1 MVAVVVNAGNPR
13 EQEPLE
19 GGKDREGADGGNEK
33 GERDLRRRAMAGS
46 TTAPWAINYACYEI
60 SHKNAVTH

>member
-1 MVAVVVNAGNPR
+1 MMVVVVNAGNPR

-19 GGKDREGADGGNEK
+19 GGKGTEKGRMGETK

-46 TTAPWAINYACYEI
+46 TTAHWAISIHATNFP
-60 SHKNAVTH
+60 